1 LHKFFK
7 YLSEIASA
15 PTMPQVNALEAA
27 IRVGDT
33 QAVLK
38 ELHYQQG
45 LVDDNQ
51 WDDALRYA
59 VFCEQFGVF
68 EVLLAEVDRVSPDI
82 FIIASE
88 IGSGE
93 FVHALLNHGV
103 NINCAITNG
112 TTGMMAA
119 AGVASGL
126 FEFADEV
133 NPILVGE
140 KNDYIS
146 PKTSYSLSTVSQSRA
161 FKAYH
166 KHIHA
171 GCTAVLEILVSKG
184 ADANLS
190 NQNGDT
196 ALLGAASCGSM
207 EAVNL
212 SLSAGADV
220 NTFNRYGFSP
230 LIIATIKGYTEIARL
245 LLEYGA
251 NTTHK
256 DNDGFTASMR
266 ALQHGETDLVE
277 LLSSKNS

>member
-1 LHKFFK
+1 
-7 YLSEIASA
+7 
-15 PTMPQVNALEAA
+15 MPQVNALEDA

-38 ELHYQQG
+38 QLHSQQRFAG
-45 LVDDNQ
+45 DNR

-59 VFCEQFGVF
+59 VYCKQFGVF
-68 EVLLAEVDRVSPDI
+68 EVILAEVDRVSPDI
-82 FIIASE
+82 FVIASE
-88 IGSGE
+88 IGGGE
-93 FVHALLNHGV
+93 FVQALLKHGV
-103 NINCAITNG
+103 NVNCALANG

-126 FEFADEV
+126 FKFADEV
-133 NPILVGE
+133 NPKLGDE
-140 KNDYIS
+140 KNDSIS
-146 PKTSYSLSTVSQSRA
+146 PDTAYSLSAVSQFYA

-166 KHIHA
+166 RHIHA
-171 GCTAVLEILVSKG
+171 GCTAVLEMLVSKG

-196 ALLGAASCGSM
+196 ALLGAASCGSI
-207 EAVNL
+207 EAVLL

-220 NTFNRYGFSP
+220 NAFNRYGFSP
-230 LIIATIKGYTEIARL
+230 LIIATVKGYTEIARL

-251 NTTHK
+251 NTMHK
-256 DNDGFTASMR
+256 DNYGFTASMR